1 MLTLALSESP
11 PSPYSSL
18 HFLSLSLSSLFSLCR
33 TLQAFGAKWSTY
45 VCAMEDAYGVNG
57 GALCVPD
64 DAWNL
69 PFGDPNE
76 GERGAASAM
85 ATPQLIA
92 TIGAAAALG
101 IILNN

>member
-1 MLTLALSESP
+1 
-11 PSPYSSL
+11 
-18 HFLSLSLSSLFSLCR
+18 
-33 TLQAFGAKWSTY
+33 
-45 VCAMEDAYGVNG
+45 MEDAYGVNG
-57 GALCVPD
+57 GGLCVPD

-101 IILNN
+101 VILNN